1 MNQISKGRPSSP
13 CGAASVT
20 VPRFASGTA
29 VVDSSWR
36 WALAGLALCV
46 LALFGL
52 FWEPARHIVR
62 IWATSPTFNHGFLI
76 LPIVGYLAWRQRT
89 AVLAHPPEPFLPGL
103 VLVALAGIAWLLG
116 AVADV
121 LLVQQFA
128 LVGFIQA
135 VTLTVLGRRA
145 FHILAFPLFYIVFAV
160 PFGQMLVPHLQDV
173 TAFLAV
179 AILRVIGIP
188 VFIEGVFLSTPTG
201 NFRVAEA
208 CSGIRF
214 LIATIALAFLYA
226 HVMYRTLWRRV
237 LFIGLAFVVPIIA
250 NGIRAFGI
258 VYLAYLTD
266 NEVAVGVDHL
276 VYGWIFFS
284 FVTILMIMLGQTFCE
299 PPGADDDAASDASG
313 PAADA
318 APRKGPVV
326 TAAVLALI
334 VAALAPAY
342 AGLVGNSPTSRLEQA
357 FAVPE
362 VVGGWR
368 RVEARRPAWRPEVKG
383 ADAEAIATFEKNGKT
398 VSLFLAYFTHQRQ
411 GSELIGA
418 RNRLIGGSEWSR
430 VSSASRRADIGPDA
444 LSVMSTRIQWRPVNR
459 VVWHWY
465 WVDGKFTAN
474 RHFAKFLE
482 AKSKLFGGSPAGAAI
497 AASAEFAELPVEA
510 EESLRDFLTG
520 LAVLRPYLQNVTG
533 GDT

>member
-1 MNQISKGRPSSP
+1 M
-13 CGAASVT
+13 
-20 VPRFASGTA
+20 PRFASETD
-29 VVDSSWR
+29 VFDPSWR
-36 WALAGLALCV
+36 WALAGLSVCV

-52 FWEPARHIVR
+52 FWEPARHVVH

-89 AVLAHPPEPFLPGL
+89 ALLAHPPEPFLPGL
-103 VLVALAGIAWLLG
+103 ALVGLAGIAWLLG

-135 VTLTVLGRRA
+135 VTLTVLGRQA
-145 FHILAFPLFYIVFAV
+145 FRILAFPLFYLVFAV
-160 PFGQMLVPHLQDV
+160 PFGQMLVPDLQDV

-179 AILRVIGIP
+179 AILRGVGIP

-201 NFRVAEA
+201 NFHVAEA

-226 HVMYRTLWRRV
+226 NVMYRTLWRRV

-258 VYLAYLTD
+258 VYLAYMTD

-284 FVTILMIMLGQTFCE
+284 FVTILMIMLGQSFRE
-299 PPGADDDAASDASG
+299 PPGPDDDVAPDNPG
-313 PAADA
+313 PAAGA
-318 APRKGPVV
+318 APRKGSVV
-326 TAAVLALI
+326 MATVLALI
-334 VAALAPAY
+334 VTALAPAY
-342 AGLVGNSPTSRLEQA
+342 AGLIGNPGTDRFEQA
-357 FAVPE
+357 FTVPD

-368 RVEARRPAWRPEVKG
+368 RIEARGPAWRPAVKG
-383 ADAEAIATFEKNGKT
+383 ADAEAIATFEKNGRT

-418 RNRLIGGSEWSR
+418 GNRLIGGKKWSR
-430 VSSASRRADIGPDA
+430 VSSASRGAQIGPDA
-444 LSVMSTRIQWRPVNR
+444 LSVTSTRIQMRPVNR

-465 WVDGKFTAN
+465 WVGGEFTAN
-474 RHFAKFLE
+474 RQFAKLLE
-482 AKSKLFGGSPAGAAI
+482 AKSKLFGGALASAAI
-497 AASAEFAELPVEA
+497 AVSSEFAEVPAEA
-510 EESLRDFLTG
+510 EESLRDFVAG
-520 LAVLRPYLQNVTG
+520 LEGLRPYLRQVTRG
-533 GDT
+533 EN